1 MATGLHVIS
10 GKDAVKAFKKA
21 GWKLKRI
28 GSSRHMIMKK
38 EGTDTTLSIPDH
50 KTLDRGLLRSL
61 IRDAYLSIEEFNKL
75 LD

>member
-1 MATGLHVIS
+1 MPAGLRVIS

-21 GWKLKRI
+21 GWKVVRI
-28 GSSRHMIMKK
+28 GSSTHMIMKK
-38 EGTDTTLSIPDH
+38 EGAVTKLSIPDH

-61 IRDAYLSIEEFNKL
+61 IRDAYLSIEEFNKF

>member
-1 MATGLHVIS
+1 MPAGLRVIS

-21 GWKLKRI
+21 GWKVVRI
-28 GSSRHMIMKK
+28 GSSTHMIMKK
-38 EGTDTTLSIPDH
+38 EGAVTKLSIPDH

-61 IRDAYLSIEEFNKL
+61 IRDAYLSIKEFNKF